1 MKAVVARALGSP
13 ENFNLEDVELS
24 PTGPGELRVDV
35 YVAGVS
41 YVTALV
47 AAGRYQ
53 VKPPLPFIP
62 GGEFAGVVA
71 AVGPGVTGFT
81 VGDRV
86 LGAGFGG
93 GFAEAATI
101 PAASALHIPAGMSF
115 ETAAVFRVAYGTAY
129 HALVQ
134 RADLKPGE
142 TLLVLGAAGAVGE
155 AAIQVGKALGARVI
169 GSGSTEDKRRAAA
182 AAGADD
188 ILDSHALDWRDQVK
202 KLTGG
207 RGVDVVFDPV
217 GGAITERAFRSL
229 GWRGRHL
236 VVGFAAGSIPALP
249 TNLAL
254 LKGAALVGVDYRQ
267 FRGFEPEQE
276 TANMKA
282 LFDLHSRGR
291 LNPTIGRVYP
301 FREFAAALRAA
312 SENGPPGRILLRV
325 RD

>member
-1 MKAVVARALGSP
+1 MKAVVARTLGSP
-13 ENFNLEDVELS
+13 ETFALEDVD
-24 PTGPGELRVDV
+24 PPAPGPGELRIDV

-53 VKPPLPFIP
+53 VKPPLPFTP

-71 AVGPGVTGFT
+71 ATGPGVTGFAP
-81 VGDRV
+81 GDRV
-86 LGAGFGG
+86 IGSGFGG
-93 GFAEAATI
+93 GFAEAAII
-101 PAASALHIPAGMSF
+101 PAAAALRLPAGMSF

-134 RADLKPGE
+134 RAALRPGE
-142 TLLVLGAAGAVGE
+142 TLLVLGAAGSVGE

-169 GSGSTEDKRRAAA
+169 GSGSTYEKRRAAA

-188 ILDSHALDWRDQVK
+188 MLDSHALDWRDQVK
-202 KLTGG
+202 RLTGN
-207 RGVDVVFDPV
+207 RGVDVIFDPV

-229 GWRGRHL
+229 GWGGRHL

-249 TNLAL
+249 ANLAL

-267 FRGFEPEQE
+267 FRELEPERE
-276 TANMKA
+276 AANLAA
-282 LFDLHSRGR
+282 LFELHASGK
-291 LNPTIGRVYP
+291 LSPTIGRIYP
-301 FREFAAALRAA
+301 FNEFAAALRAA

>member
-1 MKAVVARALGSP
+1 MKAVVARALGAP
-13 ENFNLEDVELS
+13 ETFTLEEIE
-24 PTGPGELRVDV
+24 PAAPGAGQIRVDV
-35 YVAGVS
+35 HVAGVS

-53 VKPPLPFIP
+53 VKPPLPFTP
-62 GGEFAGVVA
+62 GGEFAGIVA
-71 AVGPGVTGFT
+71 AAGPGVTGFA

-86 LGAGFGG
+86 VGAGFGG
-93 GFAEAATI
+93 GFAEAAVI
-101 PAASALHIPAGMSF
+101 PAAAALRLPAGMSF

-134 RADLKPGE
+134 RAALKAGE
-142 TLLVLGAAGAVGE
+142 TLLVLGAAGSVGE

-169 GSGSTEDKRRAAA
+169 GSGSTEAKRRAAA
-182 AAGADD
+182 AVGADD
-188 ILDSHALDWRDQVK
+188 TLDSHALDWRDQVK
-202 KLTGG
+202 RLTGG

-249 TNLAL
+249 ANLAL

-267 FRGFEPEQE
+267 FRELEPEAE
-276 TANMKA
+276 AANLAA
-282 LFDLHSRGR
+282 LFDLHAQGR
-291 LNPTIGRVYP
+291 LSPTIGRVYR
-301 FREFAAALRAA
+301 FEDFAAALRAA
-312 SENGPPGRILLRV
+312 SENGPPGRVLLRI
-325 RD
+325 RP